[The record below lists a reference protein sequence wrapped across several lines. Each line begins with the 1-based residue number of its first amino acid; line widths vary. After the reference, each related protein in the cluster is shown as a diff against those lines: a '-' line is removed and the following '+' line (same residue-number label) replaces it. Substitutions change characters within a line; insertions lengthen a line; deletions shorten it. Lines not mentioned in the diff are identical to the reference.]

1 MIIRYPDGITN
12 ICYNALDVHVASD
25 LKDSTALI
33 YDSPVTN
40 TILKYTYS
48 ELLIKV
54 CEVTA
59 VLKEFGV
66 GKGDKVLIYMQVAYM
81 ILQPMLLS
89 YNQIQI
95 P

>member
-1 MIIRYPDGITN
+1 MIIRYPDGVTN
-12 ICYNALDVHVASD
+12 ICYNALDVHVAS
-25 LKDSTALI
+25 DSTALI

-59 VLKEFGV
+59 VLKEFGI
-66 GKGDKVLIYMQVAYM
+66 GKGDKVLIYM
-81 ILQPMLLS
+81 
-89 YNQIQI
+89 
-95 P
+95 

>member
-1 MIIRYPDGITN
+1 MIIRYPDGVTN

-25 LKDSTALI
+25 LKDFTALI

-66 GKGDKVLIYMQVAYM
+66 GKGDKVLIYM
-81 ILQPMLLS
+81 
-89 YNQIQI
+89 
-95 P
+95 